1 MSLAMPALDYAQI
14 KADLQQLAK
23 TLGFQK
29 LGVCDTDLSAQQP
42 LFNAWLERG
51 FQADMAYLERN
62 TDKRYAPNQLV
73 AGTCRVICVRMDYLP
88 AVAAT
93 PDWLNHPRRA
103 YVARYAL
110 GRDYHRL
117 IRKRLQRLADALQ
130 AQTASQGYR
139 VFCDSAPV
147 LEKALAQKAGLGWIG
162 KNTLLLDKQ
171 VGSWFFLGEIYTDV
185 PLPVDV
191 ALDNHCGR
199 CQACLDICPT
209 KALVAPYQLDA
220 RRCIAYL
227 TIENKGPIALELRP
241 LMGNRIFGCDDC
253 QWICPWNRFATP
265 TTEVA
270 FAPRHGLATA
280 QLLTLLSW
288 TPAQFEQRTEGSP
301 IRRAGYWGWLRNLS
315 VALGNAPYSAEIV
328 EALQA
333 RLPLVAEIGWLV
345 EHFNWAIQ
353 QQLNQ
358 SLQVSVGMGNDSGV
372 NETAP
377 DKDQQY

>member
-1 MSLAMPALDYAQI
+1 MPALDYAQI
-14 KADLQQLAK
+14 KTDLQQLAK
-23 TLGFQK
+23 QLGFQK
-29 LGVCDTDLSAQQP
+29 LGVCDTDLVAQQP
-42 LFNAWLERG
+42 LFDAWLERG

-62 TDKRYAPNQLV
+62 TLKRIQPSEWVSGA
-73 AGTCRVICVRMDYLP
+73 CRVICVRMDYLP
-88 AVAAT
+88 VAAAS

-117 IRKRLQRLADALQ
+117 IRKRLQRLANALQ
-130 AQTASQGYR
+130 TKTASQGYR

-162 KNTLLLDKQ
+162 KNTLLLDKRA
-171 VGSWFFLGEIYTDV
+171 GSWFFLGEIYTDV

-191 ALDNHCGR
+191 PLDNHCGR

-209 KALVAPYQLDA
+209 QALVAPYQLDA

-227 TIENKGPIALELRP
+227 TIENKGPIPLELRA

-265 TTEVA
+265 TTEAA
-270 FAPRHGLATA
+270 FVPRHGLVTA
-280 QLLTLLSW
+280 ELLLLLQW
-288 TPAQFEQRTEGSP
+288 TPLQFEQRTQGSA
-301 IRRAGYWGWLRNLS
+301 IRRAGYWGWLRNIS
-315 VALGNAPYSAEIV
+315 VALGNAPYSEDIV
-328 EALQA
+328 VALQS
-333 RLPLVAEIGWLV
+333 RLPVVQAVAWLV
-345 EHFNWAIQ
+345 EHFHWAIA

-358 SLQVSVGMGNDSGV
+358 QGQSRVSTTRISTVSIRD
-372 NETAP
+372 
-377 DKDQQY
+377 